1 MGRVQFL
8 AFDNE
13 DRVVTNIDAN
23 GVTVTLTYD
32 NLGRVLTRTYPDN
45 GVEKFGYTAKG
56 LTVYTN
62 QLGLTNFYAYDVAGR
77 KTFETNANWE
87 LTQFQYD
94 PSGNLTNILY
104 QVNSPT
110 TLSYD
115 PLNRLTSMV
124 DGVGTTAY
132 GYDAAGQVLSEDGPW
147 PNDTVNYTYA
157 NRLRA
162 GLTLQVPNASA
173 WAEGFGYDNA
183 RRLTSLTSPAGA
195 FGYTND
201 PVRRLQVGRIT
212 LPNGAYITNMFDNV
226 ARLLSTTLKN
236 SGNSVLN
243 SHTYGYN
250 LGSQRTSLTNTAG
263 DYRNY
268 TYDKIGQLKTAF
280 GKESSGTNRL
290 QEQLGY
296 AYDAAGNLNYR
307 TNNALTQTF
316 NVNNLNEL
324 TTLGRN
330 GTLTV
335 AGSTRIN
342 ATSVTV
348 NGLTANR
355 FNDATFA
362 LGGFTPV
369 NGNNSFT
376 AIGQDSSGRQDTNSV
391 TVYLP
396 ASPSYSYD
404 LNGNLLGDGTRS
416 FTYDDENQLIS
427 VVVSNGVTTSTR
439 SDFAYDGKM
448 RCRVRTESAWGGSSW
463 VTNQIV
469 RYVYDGNVVIQER
482 DANNVPVVSYT
493 RGKDLSGSFQGAGGI
508 GGLLGR
514 TDHAALNAQLSTAQA
529 YYHADGSGNI
539 TALINTNQI
548 TVATYL
554 YDPFGFI
561 LSQSGTLADANVY
574 RFSGKEFHLAS
585 GLSYFLYRFYEPSL
599 QRWLNRDPI
608 DEDGGIN
615 LYSFV
620 RNSTINRV
628 DALGLLPE
636 LAPEFLNP
644 EAVQLALELE
654 AEELGISVEQLVAKK
669 AAEAAAKKAA
679 EEAAKALV
687 KRCTKNIGKLA
698 KQFNKTRKEIETAIH
713 KAKKPLQRF
722 KGKGQKSN
730 VDVTIDPTTGEVYPE
745 IPGGGLGDSIGNILD
760 LF

>member
-1 MGRVQFL
+1 
-8 AFDNE
+8 
-13 DRVVTNIDAN
+13 
-23 GVTVTLTYD
+23 
-32 NLGRVLTRTYPDN
+32 
-45 GVEKFGYTAKG
+45 
-56 LTVYTN
+56 
-62 QLGLTNFYAYDVAGR
+62 
-77 KTFETNANWE
+77 
-87 LTQFQYD
+87 
-94 PSGNLTNILY
+94 
-104 QVNSPT
+104 
-110 TLSYD
+110 
-115 PLNRLTSMV
+115 
-124 DGVGTTAY
+124 
-132 GYDAAGQVLSEDGPW
+132 
-147 PNDTVNYTYA
+147 
-157 NRLRA
+157 
-162 GLTLQVPNASA
+162 
-173 WAEGFGYDNA
+173 
-183 RRLTSLTSPAGA
+183 
-195 FGYTND
+195 
-201 PVRRLQVGRIT
+201 
-212 LPNGAYITNMFDNV
+212 
-226 ARLLSTTLKN
+226 
-236 SGNSVLN
+236 
-243 SHTYGYN
+243 
-250 LGSQRTSLTNTAG
+250 
-263 DYRNY
+263 
-268 TYDKIGQLKTAF
+268 
-280 GKESSGTNRL
+280 
-290 QEQLGY
+290 
-296 AYDAAGNLNYR
+296 
-307 TNNALTQTF
+307 
-316 NVNNLNEL
+316 
-324 TTLGRN
+324 
-330 GTLTV
+330 
-335 AGSTRIN
+335 
-342 ATSVTV
+342 
-348 NGLTANR
+348 
-355 FNDATFA
+355 
-362 LGGFTPV
+362 
-369 NGNNSFT
+369 
-376 AIGQDSSGRQDTNSV
+376 
-391 TVYLP
+391 
-396 ASPSYSYD
+396 
-404 LNGNLLGDGTRS
+404 
-416 FTYDDENQLIS
+416 
-427 VVVSNGVTTSTR
+427 
-439 SDFAYDGKM
+439 
-448 RCRVRTESAWGGSSW
+448 
-463 VTNQIV
+463 
-469 RYVYDGNVVIQER
+469 VYDGNVVIQER